1 MAIFDHAHQ
10 KSLNQLLAFL
20 NLYQHAKNQFITSA
34 HFWDTVSFKVPWPD
48 TQFWPCP
55 PKKNFDQLLI
65 FVNLHH
71 HAKKQLFNL
80 FILQVQSVWVP
91 SPGWAHPFLTMPS
104 PKIFNHI
111 LICMN
116 FYQHTKNQLIPS
128 VHSWDTVN
136 FRVQRHI
143 GHTYSWPCPTKR
155 FSINF

>member
-1 MAIFDHAHQ
+1 MTRHPI
-10 KSLNQLLAFL
+10 L
-20 NLYQHAKNQFITSA
+20 TM
-34 HFWDTVSFKVPWPD
+34 P
-48 TQFWPCP
+48 TQ
-55 PKKNFDQLLI
+55 KNFDQLLI

-91 SPGWAHPFLTMPS
+91 SPGWAHPFLTRPS

-128 VHSWDTVN
+128 VHSWDQLVLESRGILVTPILDHAQPKDFQSTSNIYEFVSTSKKMRL
-136 FRVQRHI
+136 FHWLVLE
-143 GHTYSWPCPTKR
+143 K
-155 FSINF
+155 